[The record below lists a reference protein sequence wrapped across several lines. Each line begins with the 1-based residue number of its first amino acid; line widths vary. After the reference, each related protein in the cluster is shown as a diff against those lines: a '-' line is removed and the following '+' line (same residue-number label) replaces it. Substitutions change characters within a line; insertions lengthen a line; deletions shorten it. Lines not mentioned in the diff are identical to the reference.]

1 MAGCSDS
8 EQFNFKLF
16 ASSTMSRTGC
26 LAIRVCVDLDVTL
39 FGHSACALQNVV
51 KTPRA
56 TVPVSSRTSRATDRQ
71 KTRLTLWRCR
81 QSERPACSAGQR
93 CGGDVVKIPPY
104 FLPML
109 SAPPDS
115 CQTYSSVIL
124 LTHSASPAR

>member
-26 LAIRVCVDLDVTL
+26 LANRVCVELDVTL

-71 KTRLTLWRCR
+71 KTRLTLGVVANRNGRPVR
-81 QSERPACSAGQR
+81 QANAAAGT
-93 CGGDVVKIPPY
+93 
-104 FLPML
+104 L
-109 SAPPDS
+109 
-115 CQTYSSVIL
+115 
-124 LTHSASPAR
+124 